1 MREFIALKWV
11 FKPSLTETNKSNATV
26 WYKLEQFTFNDC
38 IYVCQSVIT
47 CF

>member
-11 FKPSLTETNKSNATV
+11 FKPSLKETNKSNATV